1 MKMIFV
7 IFIMF
12 WNVENFF
19 DYFDSGTSASDT
31 EFSPA
36 GDRHW
41 TKRRFNIKCSAVAK
55 TVYHIADANGG
66 HMPDI
71 IGLAEVENAF
81 VLRALLS
88 STNLK
93 KAGYRIVHFE
103 GPDSRGIDVAL
114 LYRSKTLTLN
124 EARPCRVGDFPTR
137 DILLVKFVTTE
148 GDSLAVTVN
157 HHPSKYGGTSSAG
170 RREIVVRRLCALS
183 DSLSSCGWQNQ
194 VVIGDFNDTPDQPLY
209 DRLEERLVNLSD
221 PPAALGLGTIKF
233 NGKWELIDQC
243 LVSAGIAD
251 RCTMDIVDAPFLT
264 VPDRGHSGLK
274 PFRTYSGPRYIG
286 GVSDH
291 YPVTVC
297 IDLDAVPGL

>member
-1 MKMIFV
+1 
-7 IFIMF
+7 MF

-114 LYRSKTLTLN
+114 LYRSKSLTLN

-157 HHPSKYGGTSSAG
+157 HHPSKYGGGVSSG
-170 RREIVVRRLCALS
+170 RRERAVRRLCELT
-183 DSLSSCGWQNQ
+183 DSLAAGGWTNQ
-194 VVIGDFNDTPDQPLY
+194 VAVGDFNDTPEQPLY
-209 DRLEERLVNLSD
+209 DSLERRMVNMSEALSEK
-221 PPAALGLGTIKF
+221 GEGSIKF
-233 NGKWELIDQC
+233 NGHWELIDQC
-243 LVSAGIAD
+243 FVSPALAGKSRMQIAS
-251 RCTMDIVDAPFLT
+251 VPFLS
-264 VPDRGHSGLK
+264 VEDRGHSGLK
-274 PFRTYSGPRYIG
+274 PFRTYSGPRYTG

-297 IDLDAVPGL
+297 IDF